1 MPQASAQE
9 MNSAPVVSSLAGTLP
24 IARLPSPAISAA
36 TSGRKT
42 SAWIIG
48 RSALH
53 HVDIFNR
60 DGPTVAEIGDKDCKA
75 DGGIARRHRQHAT
88 REHMA
93 HETPKQRK
101 SVVKGK
107 SVQGGVELGG

>member
-1 MPQASAQE
+1 MPQTRAQE
-9 MNSAPVVSSLAGTLP
+9 MKSGAGVSSLEGTLP
-24 IARLPSPAISAA
+24 IERVTSPAIRAA

-42 SAWIIG
+42 SAWISG

-75 DGGIARRHRQHAT
+75 DGGLARRHRQHEH
-88 REHMA
+88 REHQIGRA
-93 HETPKQRK
+93 SCRERVCQY
-101 SVVKGK
+101 V
-107 SVQGGVELGG
+107 

>member
-1 MPQASAQE
+1 MRISDWSSDVCSSDLPPIIGRKMPQASAQE

-75 DGGIARRHRQHAT
+75 DGGLARRHRD
-88 REHMA
+88 R
-93 HETPKQRK
+93 PDSWKRRR
-101 SVVKGK
+101 G
-107 SVQGGVELGG
+107 

>member
-60 DGPTVAEIGDKDCKA
+60 DGPTVAELGDKD
-75 DGGIARRHRQHAT
+75 
-88 REHMA
+88 
-93 HETPKQRK
+93 RK
-101 SVVKGK
+101 RVVLGK
-107 SVQGGVELGG
+107 SVSVRVALGGRRINKKKKHKNNN